1 MKLYVAR
8 HGETTWNKE
17 HKICGRT
24 EVPLTEKG
32 WEQAAALAERVSGL
46 GISAIVAS
54 PMRRAQDTAACVGK
68 RLGLPVQTD
77 DRLIEQCYGEF
88 EGEDYRSKPLSAHGW
103 QFACAYPGGGESM
116 MQVAA
121 RTYPLIDELRRRYR
135 GKSVLLVC
143 HGSIARVIHTYFHNV
158 TNEEFAAFRMDNGE
172 VFAYEADD
180 LPEDNR
186 SVTVRALQEDVSSF
200 NRARDWT
207 GLSALNFAAS
217 ISIEAAELLEIFQ
230 WCDQKQADQ
239 KALVTERE
247 HFLEELAD
255 VLIYSIGLADQY
267 GVDLTDCVREKLKKN
282 AVKYPIKASG
292 PKDEA

>member
-1 MKLYVAR
+1 
-8 HGETTWNKE
+8 
-17 HKICGRT
+17 
-24 EVPLTEKG
+24 
-32 WEQAAALAERVSGL
+32 
-46 GISAIVAS
+46 
-54 PMRRAQDTAACVGK
+54 
-68 RLGLPVQTD
+68 
-77 DRLIEQCYGEF
+77 
-88 EGEDYRSKPLSAHGW
+88 
-103 QFACAYPGGGESM
+103 M

-186 SVTVRALQEDVSSF
+186 SVTIRALQEDVSSF

-230 WCDQKQADQ
+230 WCDQKEADQ

-267 GVDLTDCVREKLKKN
+267 GCLLYTSSPNPAASSLPPRSKRLASTPPSSTRPQSVKL
-282 AVKYPIKASG
+282 PASRF
-292 PKDEA
+292 